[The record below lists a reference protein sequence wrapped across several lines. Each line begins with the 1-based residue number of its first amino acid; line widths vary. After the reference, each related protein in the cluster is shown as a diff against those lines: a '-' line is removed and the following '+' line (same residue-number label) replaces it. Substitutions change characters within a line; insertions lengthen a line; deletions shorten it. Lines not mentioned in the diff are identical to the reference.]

1 MKELLLNNSIVQI
14 WKEANSFL
22 EYLVAF
28 WITGL
33 ALLAI
38 GGWIALVAHWIMNP
52 NMWDGV
58 QFGIYDTLGS

>member
-38 GGWIALVAHWIMNP
+38 GGWITLVAHWIMNP

>member
-1 MKELLLNNSIVQI
+1 MKQLFLNNSIVEL

-33 ALLAI
+33 AVLAI
-38 GGWIALVAHWIMNP
+38 GGWITLVTYWIMNP
-52 NMWDGV
+52 GIWDGV
-58 QFGIYDTLGS
+58 QFGIYDYLP